1 MQSLI
6 ADKKPSAETWRLSED
21 SMGPW
26 RHFDAGREL
35 RLIAGQT
42 LYHQGEVS
50 TYFYLII
57 SGKVEVSMVREDG
70 SYFMVEIMGA
80 GALCGEGAAF
90 DGMPRFSS
98 AVATCNTVVKR
109 FDASRLHEA
118 FQEAPELALSLIRVL
133 AAKQRIMSRR
143 AQHLSAPSPEVRIGD
158 LLLRLAETYGRAD
171 QPTRLVPITLTHE
184 QISTMTGT
192 SRVTVTRWLTKMR
205 KLGALM
211 VVDGTVY
218 IKDANLIPR

>member
-1 MQSLI
+1 MQSLVVE
-6 ADKKPSAETWRLSED
+6 KRPSAETWRLSEG

-26 RHFDAGREL
+26 RDFEGGREL
-35 RLIAGQT
+35 RLSAGQA

-50 TYFYLII
+50 TYFYWII

-70 SYFMVEIMGA
+70 SYFMVEIMGP

-90 DGMPRFSS
+90 DGVPRFSS
-98 AVATCNTVVKR
+98 AIAIRDTVVKR
-109 FDASRLHEA
+109 FDASKLHEA
-118 FQEAPELALSLIRVL
+118 FQEEPELALSLIRVF

-158 LLLRLAETYGRAD
+158 LLLRLAETYGQAD
-171 QPTRLVPITLTHE
+171 QPTRMVPITLTHE

-192 SRVTVTRWLTKMR
+192 SRVTVTRWLIKLR

-211 VVDGTVY
+211 MVDGTVY
-218 IKDANLIPR
+218 IKDAALIPR

>member
-1 MQSLI
+1 MQSLLVG
-6 ADKKPSAETWRLSED
+6 KKPSAETWRLPDD

-26 RHFDAGREL
+26 RDFEGGREM
-35 RLIAGQT
+35 RLSAGQA
-42 LYHQGEVS
+42 LYHQGEIS
-50 TYFYLII
+50 SYFYWII
-57 SGKVEVSMVREDG
+57 SGKVEVSMVRQDG

-90 DGMPRFSS
+90 DGVPRFSS
-98 AVATCNTVVKR
+98 AVAIRDTIVRRV
-109 FDASRLHEA
+109 DASRLHEA

-133 AAKQRIMSRR
+133 SAKQRIMSRR

-158 LLLRLAETYGRAD
+158 LLLRLAETYGQAD
-171 QPTRLVPITLTHE
+171 QPTRLVPVTLTHE

-211 VVDGTVY
+211 LVDGTVY
-218 IKDANLIPR
+218 IKDATRIPR